1 MISPVLMV
9 GIGAVAIAI
18 GFGVARRARDAE
30 WRTDPWDVA
39 GALLKIL
46 GAFTVL
52 AGLAL
57 CIPPPRNLMADP
69 TVATHTLSPQDRG
82 YSPSSG
88 RPTAA
93 ISLGRGRRGLQDS
106 PKP

>member
-1 MISPVLMV
+1 MSDGILMV
-9 GIGAVAIAI
+9 GFGVVATAI
-18 GFGVARRARDAE
+18 GFGVARRARDTE

-57 CIPPPRNLMADP
+57 CIPPPRNLIADP
-69 TVATHTLSPQDRG
+69 TVATDRLSPQDRG

-88 RPTAA
+88 DQA
-93 ISLGRGRRGLQDS
+93 RR
-106 PKP
+106 

>member
-1 MISPVLMV
+1 MISPVVMI
-9 GIGAVAIAI
+9 GIGAGVTAI
-18 GFGVARRARDAE
+18 GFGLARRARDAE

-39 GALLKIL
+39 GALLKIV

-57 CIPPPRNLMADP
+57 FIPPPRNLIADP

-82 YSPSSG
+82 YNP
-88 RPTAA
+88 
-93 ISLGRGRRGLQDS
+93 ISVDQA
-106 PKP
+106 P

>member
-9 GIGAVAIAI
+9 GVGAVAIAI
-18 GFGVARRARDAE
+18 GFGLARRARDTE

-39 GALLKIL
+39 GALLKIV

-52 AGLAL
+52 LGLSL
-57 CIPPPRNLMADP
+57 FIPPPRNLIADP
-69 TVATHTLSPQDRG
+69 TGATHTLSPQDRG
-82 YSPSSG
+82 YGPSS
-88 RPTAA
+88 RDQAPRY
-93 ISLGRGRRGLQDS
+93 SLGERTRGLQDS

>member
-1 MISPVLMV
+1 MSDAILMV
-9 GIGAVAIAI
+9 GSGVVATAI
-18 GFGVARRARDAE
+18 GFGVARRARDTE

-52 AGLAL
+52 LGLAL
-57 CIPPPRNLMADP
+57 CIPPPRNLIADP

-82 YSPSSG
+82 YGPSS
-88 RPTAA
+88 RNQAPRY
-93 ISLGRGRRGLQDS
+93 SLGERPRGLNDS

>member
-1 MISPVLMV
+1 MSNAILIV
-9 GIGAVAIAI
+9 GSGAVATAI
-18 GFGVARRARDAE
+18 GFGLARRARDTE

-52 AGLAL
+52 VGFAL
-57 CIPPPRNLMADP
+57 FIPPPRNLIADP
-69 TVATHTLSPQDRG
+69 TVATHTSSPKDRG
-82 YSPSSG
+82 YSPSSHD
-88 RPTAA
+88 RAV
-93 ISLGRGRRGLQDS
+93 ISLGGTSGLQGS